1 MKARLVVLISGG
13 GTNLEALLRD
23 LPTSGIEAEVVAVG
37 ADNEAPG
44 LVHATN
50 HHRDTFVCQM
60 ASYPSRDAWG
70 VALGD
75 EIASYQ
81 PEWIVLS
88 GFMKLLPPNLVTRF
102 AGRII
107 NTHPAFL
114 PEFPGPHGVLDAL
127 AAGVSQSG
135 ASVILVDDGID
146 TGEILAQQR
155 VAILENDTQEVLHE
169 RIKVMERKLL
179 LDVLATLVSA
189 PKTTERTSNL

>member
-1 MKARLVVLISGG
+1 
-13 GTNLEALLRD
+13 
-23 LPTSGIEAEVVAVG
+23 
-37 ADNEAPG
+37 
-44 LVHATN
+44 
-50 HHRDTFVCQM
+50 
-60 ASYPSRDAWG
+60 
-70 VALGD
+70 
-75 EIASYQ
+75 
-81 PEWIVLS
+81 
-88 GFMKLLPPNLVTRF
+88 MKLLPPNLVTRF

-179 LDVLATLVSA
+179 LDVLATLISA

>member
-1 MKARLVVLISGG
+1 VKARLVVLISGG
-13 GTNLEALLRD
+13 GTNLEALLAD
-23 LPTSGIEAEVVAVG
+23 LPASGIEAEVVAVG

-44 LVHATN
+44 LAHATKRN
-50 HHRDTFVCQM
+50 MDTFVCPV
-60 ASYPSRDAWG
+60 ANYPSRDAWG

-75 EIASYQ
+75 LIATYR

-88 GFMKLLPPNLVTRF
+88 GFMKLLPPNVVTRF

-114 PEFPGPHGVLDAL
+114 PEFPGAHGVRDAL
-127 AAGVSQSG
+127 AAGVNQTG
-135 ASVILVDDGID
+135 ASVIVVDDGID

-179 LDVLATLVSA
+179 LDVVATLSA
-189 PKTTERTSNL
+189 RPKTIERT